1 MCVCVCSKYICVHV
15 CVRLCIDSATE
26 EHEKVQRESLISA
39 VTDRIKHQVRNALD
53 QGEVEMS
60 QLIVTQE
67 KLKKGSEELNR
78 KLQNM
83 EDEQVRGGISHVTV
97 TWQSLIPVRNP
108 LLLQQCVVCTVVCVI
123 V

>member
-1 MCVCVCSKYICVHV
+1 
-15 CVRLCIDSATE
+15 
-26 EHEKVQRESLISA
+26 
-39 VTDRIKHQVRNALD
+39 
-53 QGEVEMS
+53 MS

-67 KLKKGSEELNR
+67 KLKKRSEELNR

-108 LLLQQCVVCTVVCVI
+108 LLLQQCVVCTVVCVLVLLCHCHMTI
-123 V
+123 T